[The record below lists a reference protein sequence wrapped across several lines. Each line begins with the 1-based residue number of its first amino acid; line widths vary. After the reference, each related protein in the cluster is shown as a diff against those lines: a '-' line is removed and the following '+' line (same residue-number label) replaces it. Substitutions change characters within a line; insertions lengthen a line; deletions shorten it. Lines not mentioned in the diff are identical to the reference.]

1 MKECHCPGDD
11 GIFVAWDIIVLCQLC
26 FVALA
31 WDSEGLSCHGKGLL
45 FCLRADQTRINGVI
59 LVLYNYSVASSGS
72 IYSGTTVLQ
81 LREGFRIAIGLQQ
94 DFGFCCC
101 FRRWMSGCIG
111 CFFPPY
117 STCSSHVIILHHCT
131 MVQCSWSCNTNING
145 HLSRSF
151 QFLIQ
156 LSQLF

>member
-1 MKECHCPGDD
+1 MWCTTLEWPGSFNIWQLVSPKQGISLPNSVEQPTTTTLEPPPLFRSRRMKKKETFRMKECHCPGDD

-72 IYSGTTVLQ
+72 IYSGTTVLR
-81 LREGFRIAIGLQQ
+81 LSL
-94 DFGFCCC
+94 DFMIV
-101 FRRWMSGCIG
+101 RR
-111 CFFPPY
+111 
-117 STCSSHVIILHHCT
+117 L
-131 MVQCSWSCNTNING
+131 
-145 HLSRSF
+145 L
-151 QFLIQ
+151 
-156 LSQLF
+156 

>member
-72 IYSGTTVLQ
+72 IYSGPTVLR
-81 LREGFRIAIGLQQ
+81 LSLDFMIVRIL
-94 DFGFCCC
+94 
-101 FRRWMSGCIG
+101 
-111 CFFPPY
+111 
-117 STCSSHVIILHHCT
+117 L
-131 MVQCSWSCNTNING
+131 
-145 HLSRSF
+145 
-151 QFLIQ
+151 
-156 LSQLF
+156 